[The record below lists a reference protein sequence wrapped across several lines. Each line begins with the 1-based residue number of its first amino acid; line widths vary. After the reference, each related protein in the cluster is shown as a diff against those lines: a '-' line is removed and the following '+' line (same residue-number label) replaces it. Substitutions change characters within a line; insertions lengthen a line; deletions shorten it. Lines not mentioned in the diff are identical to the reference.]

1 MPRLY
6 ILAGPNG
13 AGKTTFY
20 QTAIEEGFISKEL
33 PFINVDLI
41 TKDQLGGYSEINFVR
56 AEELYRE
63 RVGQLILN
71 SQDFMIESN
80 LSKDSEY
87 SWIEKMK
94 QKGYEVVVYYLCTD
108 YPEEVHVQRVRARVL
123 EGGHNVPENII
134 HHRYKMSLLYLKTRM
149 HTFNKIYLIDNEE
162 TAIVM
167 AELVNGII
175 ITKDDNL
182 PKWVVQSLSIIEKL
196 RRDNS

>member
-63 RVGQLILN
+63 RVGQLISN